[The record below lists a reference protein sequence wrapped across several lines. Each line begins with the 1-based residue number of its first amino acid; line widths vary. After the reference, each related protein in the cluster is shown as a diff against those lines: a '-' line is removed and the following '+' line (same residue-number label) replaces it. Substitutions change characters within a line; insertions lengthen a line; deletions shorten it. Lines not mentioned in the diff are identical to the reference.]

1 MKPEFLTIDVHPLMP
16 SHRHPVIF
24 AILEKLGE
32 IGAPQVL
39 QVVSD
44 HEPVGLPMEL
54 EMREQTKGRYDF
66 SVEQREDGAWLA
78 RIRLKEKSV

>member
-1 MKPEFLTIDVHPLMP
+1 MKPEILTIDVRPLMP
-16 SHRHPVIF
+16 SHRHPVIL
-24 AILEKLGE
+24 AILERLSE

-66 SVEQREDGAWLA
+66 SAGQRDDGVWVA
-78 RIRLKEKSV
+78 RIKLKE